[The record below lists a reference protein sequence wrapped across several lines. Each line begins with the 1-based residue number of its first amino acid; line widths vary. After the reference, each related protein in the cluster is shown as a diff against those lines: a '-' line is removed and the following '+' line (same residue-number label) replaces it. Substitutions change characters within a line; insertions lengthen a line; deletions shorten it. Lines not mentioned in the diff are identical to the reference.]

1 MKEISEERIEKL
13 KRLVIDVDDSY
24 LSSDEKA
31 DIVCALDR
39 ATLTVPIP
47 VYVPENQQ
55 QPGYPQPNVL
65 YRTVPTLNRNDECNV
80 EIVSD
85 SKEPTLKTK

>member
-39 ATLTVPIP
+39 ATMSVPLL
-47 VYVPENQQ
+47 VPKEPE
-55 QPGYPQPNVL
+55 QPIGYPGQPQVWYNNM
-65 YRTVPTLNRNDECNV
+65 PTRNDDCNV